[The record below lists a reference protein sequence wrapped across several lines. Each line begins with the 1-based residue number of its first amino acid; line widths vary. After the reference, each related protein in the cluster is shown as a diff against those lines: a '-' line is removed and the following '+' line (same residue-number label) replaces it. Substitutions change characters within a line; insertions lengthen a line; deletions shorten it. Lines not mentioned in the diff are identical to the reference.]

1 MKVGSLFAG
10 IGGFDLGLERAG
22 FEIAWQVEIDPYC
35 QRVLAKHWPA
45 VTRYTDIR
53 SVNWQS
59 VQPIDVLCGGFPCQD
74 LSCAGRKQGLQDGT
88 RSGLWADYVRA
99 IRVLRPRFI
108 VVENVSGL
116 LDNHA
121 LGRVLGD
128 LAECGY
134 DAEWSMF
141 PAAAFGFPHQR
152 QRVWIVAYPQCIRR
166 NTGRNEIF
174 INFQRLH
181 SQRGT
186 DALRWM
192 VENAGSR
199 DGSISRDLR
208 NGNGIPGFMDRLR
221 GLGNAI
227 VPQIAEWIGRQIMK
241 VETNGSTQHH

>member
-1 MKVGSLFAG
+1 M
-10 IGGFDLGLERAG
+10 GGQLLGWRTVCA
-22 FEIAWQVEIDPYC
+22 VEVAPFPR
-35 QRVLAKHWPA
+35 RVLLARQRDGHLEPFPIWD
-45 VTRYTDIR
+45 DIR
-53 SVNWQS
+53 TFDGHPWRGH
-59 VQPIDVLCGGFPCQD
+59 IDIITGGFPCKD
-74 LSCAGRKQGLQDGT
+74 ISTSRVNAQGIDGEQ
-88 RSGLWADYVRA
+88 SGLWSEMARIIGEVRPNH
-99 IRVLRPRFI
+99 VL
-108 VVENVSGL
+108 VENTPALTYRG
-116 LDNHA
+116 

-241 VETNGSTQHH
+241 EVQP